1 VRTVTSLMTQ
11 GNPRTAYLILT
22 RSQATEI
29 SMSGTWPAGA
39 YNRLTQAVLTSR
51 DFRVVYRNADVLIL
65 QLAKPGGG
73 SVRS

>member
-1 VRTVTSLMTQ
+1 V
-11 GNPRTAYLILT
+11 
-22 RSQATEI
+22 
-29 SMSGTWPAGA
+29 SGTWPAGA

-73 SVRS
+73 SGRS